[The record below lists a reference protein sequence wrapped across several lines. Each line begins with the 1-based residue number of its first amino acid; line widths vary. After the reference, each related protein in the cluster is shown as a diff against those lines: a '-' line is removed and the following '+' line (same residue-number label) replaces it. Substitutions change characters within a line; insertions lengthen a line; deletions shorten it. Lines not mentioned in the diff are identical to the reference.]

1 MTDRNTYDVIIIGGS
16 YAGLSAAM
24 ALGRSL
30 KKVLIIDSQLPC
42 NRQTPHSHNFI
53 TQDGRPPAEIAQIAK
68 DQVLNYE
75 TVRFLNGL
83 AHSGKKIDN
92 GFIIT
97 TEAGEEF
104 KAQKLIFSTGIKDLM
119 PDIPGFADCWGITVI
134 HCPYCHGYEFRGQNT
149 GIMANG
155 ERAYHLASLVNN
167 LSDKITILTNGK
179 AAFTEAQ
186 LARLSRHRIDII
198 EKEIAEMQHDN
209 GHLKNLVFKD
219 GSRENFQAVYAA
231 ISFEQHSG
239 IPLALGCEL
248 SETGHIKV
256 DHFQKTT
263 VEGVYACGDNASWM
277 RSIANAVYSGNITGA
292 IVNMEL
298 TKEYF

>member
-277 RSIANAVYSGNITGA
+277 RSVANAVYSGNITGA